1 MTFAET
7 ALKLAKAMATEDGKA
22 ELKKL
27 WDTLDK
33 NGDGKVSGKEW
44 GSAVYKNKE
53 LLAKFF
59 GGATLQ
65 EMGQMFN
72 EIDEDN
78 SDSLTWDEFSTQ
90 SDSYLTKS
98 RAVSDAALKL
108 AQAMAT
114 EDGKAEFKKL
124 WDTEMARSPAKS
136 GARLS
141 IRTRSSW
148 QSTLAELRCERLVR
162 CSTKSMRTT
171 ATL

>member
-53 LLAKFF
+53 LLAKYF
-59 GGATLQ
+59 GGATLR
-65 EMGQMFN
+65 EIGQMFN
-72 EIDEDN
+72 QIDEDN

-90 SDSYLTKS
+90 SRVYLTK
-98 RAVSDAALKL
+98 
-108 AQAMAT
+108 
-114 EDGKAEFKKL
+114 
-124 WDTEMARSPAKS
+124 
-136 GARLS
+136 
-141 IRTRSSW
+141 
-148 QSTLAELRCERLVR
+148 
-162 CSTKSMRTT
+162 
-171 ATL
+171 